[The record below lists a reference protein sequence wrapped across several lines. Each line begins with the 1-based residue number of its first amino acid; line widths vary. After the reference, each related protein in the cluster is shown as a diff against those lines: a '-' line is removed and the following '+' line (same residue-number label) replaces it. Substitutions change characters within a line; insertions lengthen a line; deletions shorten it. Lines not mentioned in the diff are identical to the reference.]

1 MFDRILSKGR
11 ARNLAKRLVSE
22 PTVENYLALAQSY
35 VAAGQLS
42 EVTRVCDEALGLHT
56 GCVDLQRMKQRAQAL
71 AREDR
76 VRELQRQ
83 LKQSPR
89 PALYKELCETLLAAG
104 RLSRAEDV
112 ATEWY
117 ETSKDDEALY
127 LHGAVRAERY
137 FADRRRDDARLALER
152 FETFKRAHPSDA
164 RPLRAQLAIYSR
176 CGAWNEA
183 RTTLARLLEL
193 FPGEPALEARFRTV
207 ASLAEKSKGLD
218 PALREVERTGR
229 FVDDESESERGDS
242 ALSLRPML
250 QKIAEREG
258 VTGAFYVRGGTAL
271 VQGPRGASAER
282 YARGVREIVST
293 ARGAARRLGLGTPTD
308 VQVEGDF
315 GSLCIRPGSV
325 GAAALWVEGRP
336 NQRTEEAL
344 EMLMGNANSNGGGEA

>member
-11 ARNLAKRLVSE
+11 ARNLAKRLATE

-35 VAAGQLS
+35 VAAGQLG
-42 EVTRVCDEALGLHT
+42 EVTRVCDEALGLYG
-56 GCVDLQRMKQRAQAL
+56 GCVDLIRMKERAEAL

-76 VRELQRQ
+76 VRDLQRQ

-89 PALYKELCETLLAAG
+89 PALYKELCVTLLAAG
-104 RLSRAEDV
+104 RLARAEDV
-112 ATEWY
+112 ASEWY
-117 ETSKDDEALY
+117 ESSKDDEALY
-127 LHGAVRAERY
+127 QHGAVRAERY

-152 FETFKRAHPSDA
+152 FDTFQRNHPQDA
-164 RPLRAQLAIYSR
+164 RPLRAKLDIFSR

-193 FPGEPALEARFRTV
+193 FPGEPTLEARFRTV
-207 ASLAEKSKGLD
+207 ATLAENTKSLD
-218 PALREVERTGR
+218 QALREVERTGR
-229 FVDDESESERGDS
+229 FVDDEAETERGDT

-250 QKIAEREG
+250 QRIAERPG
-258 VTGAFYVRGGTAL
+258 VHGAFYVRGGTAL

-293 ARGAARRLGLGTPTD
+293 TRGAARRLGLGAPLE

-325 GAAALWVEGRP
+325 GASALWVEGLP
-336 NQRTEEAL
+336 NARTEEAL
-344 EMLMGNANSNGGGEA
+344 QMLMGGAKATAGGDA

>member
-1 MFDRILSKGR
+1 MFDRILSRGR
-11 ARNLAKRLVSE
+11 ARNLAKRLATE
-22 PTVENYLALAQSY
+22 PTVETSLALAQSY
-35 VAAGQLS
+35 VTAGQLG
-42 EVTRVCDEALGLHT
+42 EVTRVCDEALGLHA
-56 GCVDLQRMKQRAQAL
+56 GCVELIRMKERAEAL

-76 VRELQRQ
+76 VRDLQRQ

-89 PALYKELCETLLAAG
+89 PAIYKELCETLLAAG
-104 RLSRAEDV
+104 RLARAEDV

-127 LHGAVRAERY
+127 LHGAVRAARY
-137 FADRRRDDARLALER
+137 FADRRRDDARLAIER
-152 FETFKRAHPSDA
+152 FDAFQRNHPSDA
-164 RPLRAQLAIYSR
+164 RPLRAKLDSFSR

-193 FPGEPALEARFRTV
+193 FPGEPTLEARFRTV
-207 ASLAEKSKGLD
+207 ATLAESSKSLD
-218 PALREVERTGR
+218 QALREVERTGR
-229 FVDDESESERGDS
+229 FVDDESETERGDT

-250 QKIAEREG
+250 QRIAERPG
-258 VTGAFYVRGGTAL
+258 VQGAFYVRGGTAL

-293 ARGAARRLGLGTPTD
+293 SRSAARRLGLGNPVE

-325 GAAALWVEGRP
+325 GASALWVEGLP
-336 NQRTEEAL
+336 NARTEEAL
-344 EMLMGNANSNGGGEA
+344 QMLTGGAKASAGGDA